1 MINPRHPA
9 YEAVKLEVV
18 RDFSFDARMMKMPA
32 TG

>member
-9 YEAVKLEVV
+9 YDDVKLEIV
-18 RDFSFDARMMKMPA
+18 RDFSFDARMMKVSA